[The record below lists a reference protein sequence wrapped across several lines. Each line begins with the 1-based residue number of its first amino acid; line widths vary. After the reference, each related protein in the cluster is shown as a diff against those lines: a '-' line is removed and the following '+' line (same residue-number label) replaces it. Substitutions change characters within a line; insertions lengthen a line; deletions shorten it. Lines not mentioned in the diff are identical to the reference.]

1 MSLLSDPRWSEALS
15 HLPDYLGN
23 HVRVSVTALALGLAV
38 SLPLAIAARNRPVM
52 RGALLGIASIV
63 QTVPGL
69 ALLALF
75 YPLLLA
81 LASLSLAWF
90 GLDFSAFG
98 FLPAVLALA
107 LYSMLPVLRNTI
119 TGLQGVDAAIVE
131 AAQGVGMTPRQSLF
145 TVELPLALPVIMA
158 GIRTAAVWVIG
169 TATLSTPI
177 GQTSLGNYIFAGL
190 QTQNWVFVL
199 FGCLAA
205 AVLALA
211 VDQLLALIET
221 GLRLRSRIRTALGA
235 AGIAALV
242 AATLVPTMAR
252 SPSSYIVG
260 AKTFAEQYVLSALI
274 AQRLRA
280 AGLTA
285 TTREGLGSN
294 VIFDALVTNDIDV
307 YVDYS
312 GTLWANQF
320 HHSDIK
326 PRKEL
331 LADLKAILAQQK
343 VTLLGDLG
351 FENAYAL
358 VMPRKRAEMLG
369 IRSIADLASHAPSL
383 SIAGDYEFFSR
394 PEWAGLQKRL
404 WPQIPRATADAAG
417 FHVRRGR
424 LRRGRRDR
432 GLYLGRADREI
443 RFGGAGR
450 CQARDPALRR
460 DRAAVAEARRRPG
473 VARRADPAA
482 RQDRHRRDARG
493 EFARRRR
500 RWRLVA
506 VVGGALALGE
516 DQQAIVVSGRY
527 PRHGSVS
534 RDGRLSGSGRFGPR
548 GLTRRILARKNRGE
562 HGVGRRAFVL

>member
-1 MSLLSDPRWSEALS
+1 MNLFSDPRWSEALA

-23 HVRVSVTALALGLAV
+23 HVRVSVAALALGLLV
-38 SLPLAIAARNRPVM
+38 SLPLAIAARNH
-52 RGALLGIASIV
+52 ALLRGVLLGFASIV

-90 GLDFSAFG
+90 GYGFSAFG
-98 FLPAVLALA
+98 FLPAVLALS

-119 TGLQGVDAAIVE
+119 TGLQGVDASLIE

-205 AVLALA
+205 AALALA

-221 GLRLRSRIRTALGA
+221 GIRLRSRVRTALGGF
-235 AGIAALV
+235 GIAALV

-274 AQRLRA
+274 AQRLQA
-280 AGLTA
+280 AEFSA

-294 VIFDALVTNDIDV
+294 VIFDALVSNDIDV

-320 HHSDIK
+320 HHTDIR
-326 PRKEL
+326 PREEL
-331 LADLKAILAQQK
+331 LADLKATLAQQK
-343 VTLLGDLG
+343 VTLLGELG

-358 VMPRKRAEMLG
+358 VMPRKRAEALG
-369 IRSIADLASHAPSL
+369 IHSIADLAAHAGTL

-394 PEWAGLQKRL
+394 PEWAGLQNAYDLKF
-404 WPQIPRATADAAG
+404 RAQRQMQPDFMYAAAAAG
-417 FHVRRGR
+417 EVDVIAGYTSDGLIAKYDLAVLDDPRHAIPPYDAIVLLSPKRAGDQG
-424 LRRGRRDR
+424 LRNA
-432 GLYLGRADREI
+432 LAPLLGRIDISSMRE
-443 RFGGAGR
+443 AN
-450 CQARDPALRR
+450 L
-460 DRAAVAEARRRPG
+460 RAAGGDGASSPSA
-473 VARRADPAA
+473 VARWLWEKI
-482 RQDRHRRDARG
+482 G
-493 EFARRRR
+493 N
-500 RWRLVA
+500 
-506 VVGGALALGE
+506 
-516 DQQAIVVSGRY
+516 
-527 PRHGSVS
+527 
-534 RDGRLSGSGRFGPR
+534 
-548 GLTRRILARKNRGE
+548 RKKS
-562 HGVGRRAFVL
+562 

>member
-1 MSLLSDPRWSEALS
+1 MSLFSDPRWSEALG

-23 HVRVSVTALALGLAV
+23 HVRVSVTALVLGLLV
-38 SLPLAIAARNRPVM
+38 SLPLAIAVRNRRVP
-52 RGALLGIASIV
+52 RGVLLGLASIV

-90 GLDFSAFG
+90 GFGFSAFG

-119 TGLQGVDAAIVE
+119 TGLRGVEPSILE
-131 AAQGVGMTPRQSLF
+131 AAQGVGMTPLQSL
-145 TVELPLALPVIMA
+145 TSVELPLALPVMMA

-221 GLRLRSRIRTALGA
+221 GIRARSRVRAILGGV
-235 AGIAALV
+235 GIAALV
-242 AATLVPTMAR
+242 AATLVPSMAR
-252 SPSSYIVG
+252 APSTYVVG
-260 AKTFAEQYVLSALI
+260 AKTFGEQYVLSALI

-280 AGLTA
+280 VGLSA

-294 VIFDALVTNDIDV
+294 VIYQALVSGDIDV

-320 HHSDIK
+320 HHGVR
-326 PRKEL
+326 PRQQVLAGLKTEL
-331 LADLKAILAQQK
+331 ARQN
-343 VTLLGDLG
+343 VTLLGELG

-358 VMPRKRAEMLG
+358 VMPKARAEALG
-369 IRSIADLASHAPSL
+369 IRSIADLASHAPAMSM
-383 SIAGDYEFFSR
+383 AADYEFFSR
-394 PEWAGLQKRL
+394 PEWAGLQTAYGLKF
-404 WPQIPRATADAAG
+404 RAQRQMQPD
-417 FHVRRGR
+417 FM
-424 LRRGRRDR
+424 
-432 GLYLGRADREI
+432 Y
-443 RFGGAGR
+443 
-450 CQARDPALRR
+450 
-460 DRAAVAEARRRPG
+460 AAVASGEVDVIAGYTSDGLIAKYDLVVLDDVRHAIPPYDAILLISPKRAGDQALPAALAPLLGRIDISDMRAANLRAAGGDGASSPDA
-473 VARRADPAA
+473 VARWLWEQTGKR
-482 RQDRHRRDARG
+482 
-493 EFARRRR
+493 
-500 RWRLVA
+500 
-506 VVGGALALGE
+506 
-516 DQQAIVVSGRY
+516 
-527 PRHGSVS
+527 
-534 RDGRLSGSGRFGPR
+534 
-548 GLTRRILARKNRGE
+548 
-562 HGVGRRAFVL
+562 

>member
-1 MSLLSDPRWSEALS
+1 MSFFADPRWSEALT

-23 HVRVSVTALALGLAV
+23 HVRVSIAALALGLAV
-38 SLPLAIAARNRPVM
+38 SLPLAIVARNRPVM
-52 RGALLGIASIV
+52 RGALLGLASIV

-81 LASLSLAWF
+81 LTALSLTWF
-90 GLDFSAFG
+90 GVGFSAFG

-119 TGLQGVDAAIVE
+119 TGLQGVEPAILE

-145 TVELPLALPVIMA
+145 TVELPLALPVMMA

-221 GLRLRSRIRTALGA
+221 GIRQRGRVRVALGGI
-235 AGIAALV
+235 GIAALV
-242 AATLVPTMAR
+242 AATLVPSMAR

-260 AKTFAEQYVLSALI
+260 AKTFAEQYVLAALI

-280 AGLTA
+280 AGHSA
-285 TTREGLGSN
+285 SSREGLGSN
-294 VIFDALVTNDIDV
+294 VIFEALASDDIDV

-312 GTLWANQF
+312 GTLWTNQF

-331 LADLKAILAQQK
+331 LGDLKATLARQNI
-343 VTLLGDLG
+343 TLLGELG

-358 VMPRKRAEMLG
+358 VMPRKRADALG
-369 IRSIADLASHAPSL
+369 IHSIADLASHAPAM
-383 SIAGDYEFFSR
+383 SIAADYEFFSR
-394 PEWAGLQKRL
+394 PEWAGLRK
-404 WPQIPRATADAAG
+404 AY
-417 FHVRRGR
+417 
-424 LRRGRRDR
+424 
-432 GLYLGRADREI
+432 GLSFRMQRQMQPDFMY
-443 RFGGAGR
+443 
-450 CQARDPALRR
+450 
-460 DRAAVAEARRRPG
+460 AAVASGEVDVIAGYTSDGLIAKYDLVVLDDPRHAIPPYDAIVLLAPKRANDQALRAALQPLLGRIDISAMREANLRAAGGDGASSPDA
-473 VARRADPAA
+473 VARWLWEKIGKR
-482 RQDRHRRDARG
+482 
-493 EFARRRR
+493 
-500 RWRLVA
+500 
-506 VVGGALALGE
+506 
-516 DQQAIVVSGRY
+516 
-527 PRHGSVS
+527 
-534 RDGRLSGSGRFGPR
+534 
-548 GLTRRILARKNRGE
+548 
-562 HGVGRRAFVL
+562 

>member
-1 MSLLSDPRWSEALS
+1 MNLFTDPRWGEALA

-23 HVRVSVTALALGLAV
+23 HVRVSVTALALGLLV
-38 SLPLAIAARNRPVM
+38 SLPLAIAARNRRAM
-52 RGALLGIASIV
+52 RGALLGLASIV

-90 GLDFSAFG
+90 GFSFSAFG

-119 TGLQGVDAAIVE
+119 TGLHSVDPAILE

-145 TVELPLALPVIMA
+145 TVELPLALPVMMA

-211 VDQLLALIET
+211 VDQLLALIEK
-221 GLRLRSRIRTALGA
+221 GLRLRSRLRA
-235 AGIAALV
+235 AFGVVGIAALV
-242 AATLVPTMAR
+242 VATLVPSLAR
-252 SPSSYIVG
+252 PPSSYIVG

-280 AGLTA
+280 AGLSA

-294 VIFDALVTNDIDV
+294 VIFDALVTGDIDV

-320 HHSDIK
+320 HHSDIR
-326 PRKEL
+326 PREEL
-331 LADLKAILAQQK
+331 LGELKAILAQQRI
-343 VTLLGDLG
+343 TLLGELG

-358 VMPRKRAEMLG
+358 VMPRRRAEALG
-369 IRSIADLASHAPSL
+369 IHSIADLASHAPMM

-394 PEWAGLQKRL
+394 PEWAGLQKAYGL
-404 WPQIPRATADAAG
+404 NFRAQRQMQPD
-417 FHVRRGR
+417 FM
-424 LRRGRRDR
+424 
-432 GLYLGRADREI
+432 Y
-443 RFGGAGR
+443 
-450 CQARDPALRR
+450 
-460 DRAAVAEARRRPG
+460 AAVASGEVDVIAGYTSDGLIAKYDLVALDDIRHAIPPYDAIVLLAPKRAGDEALRAALAPLLGKIDIADMREANLRAAGGDGASSPDA
-473 VARRADPAA
+473 VARWLW
-482 RQDRHRRDARG
+482 
-493 EFARRRR
+493 EK
-500 RWRLVA
+500 
-506 VVGGALALGE
+506 
-516 DQQAIVVSGRY
+516 IGR
-527 PRHGSVS
+527 
-534 RDGRLSGSGRFGPR
+534 
-548 GLTRRILARKNRGE
+548 
-562 HGVGRRAFVL
+562 

>member
-1 MSLLSDPRWSEALS
+1 MNFFADSRWSEAFA

-23 HVRVSVTALALGLAV
+23 HVRVSVTALALGLLV

-52 RGALLGIASIV
+52 RGALLGLASIV

-81 LASLSLAWF
+81 LAALSLAWF
-90 GLDFSAFG
+90 GFGFSAFG

-119 TGLQGVDAAIVE
+119 TGLRGVDAAILE
-131 AAQGVGMTPRQSLF
+131 AAQGVGMTPRQSLYMI
-145 TVELPLALPVIMA
+145 ELPLALPVMMA

-221 GLRLRSRIRTALGA
+221 GIRNRSRVRATLGGL
-235 AGIAALV
+235 GIAGLV
-242 AATLVPTMAR
+242 AATLVPSIAR
-252 SPSSYIVG
+252 SPSTYVVG
-260 AKTFAEQYVLSALI
+260 AKTFTEQYVLSALI
-274 AQRLRA
+274 AERLRA

-285 TTREGLGSN
+285 NTREGLGSN
-294 VIFDALVTNDIDV
+294 VIFEALASDDIDV

-320 HHSDIK
+320 HHSEIK
-326 PRKEL
+326 PREEL
-331 LADLKAILAQQK
+331 LAELKATLAEQK
-343 VTLLGDLG
+343 ITLLGELG

-358 VMPRKRAEMLG
+358 VMPRKRAEALR
-369 IRSIADLASHAPSL
+369 IHSIADLAAHASAM
-383 SIAGDYEFFSR
+383 SIAADYEFFSR
-394 PEWAGLQKRL
+394 PEWAGLRDAYGLSFRTQRQMQPDFMYAAAASGEVDVIAGYTSDGLIAKYDLVVLDDPKHAIPPYDAIVLLAPKRASDQPL
-404 WPQIPRATADAAG
+404 HTALAPLLGKIDIAAMRETNLRATNNDG
-417 FHVRRGR
+417 TSSP
-424 LRRGRRDR
+424 D
-432 GLYLGRADREI
+432 
-443 RFGGAGR
+443 
-450 CQARDPALRR
+450 
-460 DRAAVAEARRRPG
+460 AVA
-473 VARRADPAA
+473 
-482 RQDRHRRDARG
+482 
-493 EFARRRR
+493 
-500 RWRLVA
+500 RWLWEKIGKR
-506 VVGGALALGE
+506 
-516 DQQAIVVSGRY
+516 
-527 PRHGSVS
+527 
-534 RDGRLSGSGRFGPR
+534 
-548 GLTRRILARKNRGE
+548 
-562 HGVGRRAFVL
+562 